1 MTLKIYNSLTKKHE
15 DFEPLKAGE
24 VHMYSCGPTV
34 YDRVHIGNL
43 RAFLTSDLVRRT
55 CEYLGFT
62 VKQVMNITDIGIGG
76 DNDEGEDKMIKG
88 LKREDMEITLD
99 SIKALADK
107 YTEQFKEDILAL
119 NIKLPHTLPRA
130 SEHLTEQV
138 KMIQELE
145 KKGFAYA
152 ADDAIYFDTSKD
164 ENYGKLGGLTP
175 LNESQTRVE
184 IGGKKNPRDFA
195 LWKFNSNLGY
205 PSPWGQGFPGW
216 HIECSAMSQ
225 KYLGKSFDIHTG
237 GIDLLPVHHNNE
249 IAQSENACGCEFV
262 RYWIHNEFVN
272 FSGSNP
278 EGEQAPNGAR
288 MAKSTGNTINLS
300 DLEEKGFS
308 PLVYRY
314 LLLQSHYRTPT
325 TFSWESLEA
334 SSKALS
340 KLQRLTSEIPED
352 GKVDQAYRAKFVEKL
367 ENDFNTPQA
376 LAVLWTLAK
385 DKEVRPEDKRATI
398 LDFDRVLGLGL

>member
-1 MTLKIYNSLTKKHE
+1 MALKIYNSLTKKLE
-15 DFEPLKAGE
+15 DFEPLKEGE

-62 VKQVMNITDIGIGG
+62 VEQVMNVTDMGIGG

-99 SIKALADK
+99 SIKTLADK

-119 NIKLPHTLPRA
+119 NVRLPHILPRA
-130 SEHLTEQV
+130 SEHLAEQIA
-138 KMIQELE
+138 MIEELD
-145 KKGFAYA
+145 KKGFTYKVE
-152 ADDAIYFDTSKD
+152 DAVYFDTSKD

-175 LNESQTRVE
+175 LDESQTRVE
-184 IGGKKNPRDFA
+184 TGGKKSPRDFA

-249 IAQSENACGCEFV
+249 IAQSEAVCGCDLAH
-262 RYWIHNEFVN
+262 YWIHNEFVN
-272 FSGSNP
+272 FSGVK
-278 EGEQAPNGAR
+278 
-288 MAKSTGNTINLS
+288 MAKSDGNILTLS

-308 PLVYRY
+308 PLAYRY

-325 TFSWESLEA
+325 TFSWESLEG
-334 SSKALS
+334 SNKALG
-340 KLQRLTSEIPED
+340 KLQKLISELPE
-352 GKVDQAYRAKFVEKL
+352 GGSVDQAYRAKFVEKL
-367 ENDFNTPQA
+367 ENDFNTAQA

-385 DKEVRPEDKRATI
+385 DKSVSDEDKRATI
-398 LDFDRVLGLGL
+398 LDFDRVLGLSLKN

>member
-1 MTLKIYNSLTKKHE
+1 MTLKIHNSLTKNLE
-15 DFEPLKAGE
+15 DFESLKEGE
-24 VHMYSCGPTV
+24 VRMYSCGPTV

-62 VKQVMNITDIGIGG
+62 VEQVMNITDIGIGG

-99 SIKALADK
+99 SIKTLADK

-119 NIKLPHTLPRA
+119 NIKLPHVLPRA
-130 SEHLTEQV
+130 SEHLAEQV
-138 KMIQELE
+138 EMIEELE
-145 KKGFAYA
+145 KKGFTYKSE
-152 ADDAIYFDTSKD
+152 DAIYFDTSKD

-175 LNESQTRVE
+175 LDESQTRVE
-184 IGGKKNPRDFA
+184 TGGKKSPRDFA
-195 LWKFNSNLGY
+195 LWKFNQNLGY

-249 IAQSENACGCEFV
+249 IAQSENACGCEFA

-272 FSGSNP
+272 LGDVK
-278 EGEQAPNGAR
+278 
-288 MAKSTGNTINLS
+288 MAKSDGNILTLS
-300 DLEEKGFS
+300 DLNEKGLS
-308 PLVYRY
+308 PLAYRY

-325 TFSWESLEA
+325 TFSWESLEG
-334 SSKALS
+334 SSKALG
-340 KLQRLTSEIPED
+340 KLQRLISELFTLSGVEGPEN
-352 GKVDQAYRAKFVEKL
+352 GQIDQAYKAKFVEKL
-367 ENDFNTPQA
+367 ENDFNTAQA

-385 DKEVRPEDKRATI
+385 DKEVKPEDKRTTI